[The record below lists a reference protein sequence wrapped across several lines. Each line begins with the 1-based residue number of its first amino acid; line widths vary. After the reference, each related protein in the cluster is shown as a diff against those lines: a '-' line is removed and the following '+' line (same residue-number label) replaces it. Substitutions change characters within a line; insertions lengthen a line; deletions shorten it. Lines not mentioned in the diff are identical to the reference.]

1 MSQRPPERPDVLD
14 EPTVRAIGETL
25 LPAELPAG
33 RRAALRDRVMAAAS
47 GAPPENTETIRGEE
61 LPWHQV
67 FPNVWAKVMKRDVAN
82 NLQIML
88 FRMEPGGVVP
98 AHAHKL
104 DEECLVLD
112 GEVMVGSHPVRK
124 GDMHIARAGA
134 RHPDLWTRTGALV
147 MVRSE
152 IPPLRLG

>member
-1 MSQRPPERPDVLD
+1 MSQRPPERTQVLD
-14 EPTVRAIGETL
+14 EPTVRAIGEGL
-25 LPAELPAG
+25 VPAELPAG
-33 RRAALRDRVMAAAS
+33 RRAAMRERVMAAAS
-47 GAPPENTETIRGEE
+47 GAAPENTETIRGEE
-61 LPWHQV
+61 LAWHPV
-67 FPNVWAKVMKRDVAN
+67 WPNVWAKVMKRDVAN

-88 FRMEPGGVVP
+88 FRMEPGGIVP

-104 DEECLVLD
+104 DEECLVLE

-152 IPPLRLG
+152 IPPLRMG

>member
-1 MSQRPPERPDVLD
+1 MSERPPERPDVLD
-14 EPTVRAIGETL
+14 EPTVRAIGESL
-25 LPAELPAG
+25 RPAELPAE
-33 RRAALRDRVMAAAS
+33 RRAALRERVMAFAS
-47 GAPPENTETIRGEE
+47 GAPPENTETIRGED

-67 FPNVWAKVMKRDVAN
+67 FPKVWAKVMKRDVAN

-104 DEECLVLD
+104 DEECLVLE
-112 GEVMVGSHPVRK
+112 GEVLVGSHPVRK

-134 RHPDLWTRTGALV
+134 RHPDLWTRTGAVV

-152 IPPLRLG
+152 IPPLQMG

>member
-1 MSQRPPERPDVLD
+1 MSQRPERPDVLA
-14 EPTVRAIGETL
+14 ESAVRAIGEAL
-25 LPAELPAG
+25 VPVELPAA
-33 RRAALRDRVMAAAS
+33 RRAAMRDRVMAGAS
-47 GAPPENTETIRGEE
+47 GAPPENTETIRGED
-61 LPWHQV
+61 LAWHEV
-67 FPNVWAKVMKRDVAN
+67 FPKVWAKVMKRDVAN
-82 NLQIML
+82 NLPIML

-104 DEECLVLD
+104 DEECLVLE

-152 IPPLRLG
+152 VPPLAMR

>member
-1 MSQRPPERPDVLD
+1 MSHRPPERTDVLD
-14 EPTVRAIGETL
+14 EATVRAIGEGL
-25 LPAELPAG
+25 APAELPAH
-33 RRAALRDRVMAAAS
+33 RRAAMRERVMTFAN
-47 GAPPENTETIRGEE
+47 GAPPENTETIRGED

-98 AHAHKL
+98 AHAHNL
-104 DEECLVLD
+104 DEECLVLE
-112 GEVMVGSHPVRK
+112 GEVLVGSHPVRK

-134 RHPDLWTRTGALV
+134 KHPALWTRTGAVV

-152 IPPLRLG
+152 IPPMHIG